1 MSRRRDAAAWVW
13 PGPERELKSG
23 PGLLVGGTSQ
33 QTATFPAGKKELQ
46 FVSNETRSYRD
57 EIPNPACPV
66 HRQHCRHQR
75 YAAPS
80 PAPLS
85 YCLPWQRSP
94 SQQSCTSHDQD
105 DQQLR
110 RVPQPR
116 GSASAPIPGD
126 GSCRPFP
133 TQVCCLAHTHTAVR
147 VCGVH
152 HGPAASCPSPGCNLR
167 HGTAAQPSPSTRV
180 EPAHECDGGAETACT
195 GQGMGCPCCEH
206 GVGECSRMC
215 SDPSTSQP
223 GSWRLLWFPWDR

>member
-1 MSRRRDAAAWVW
+1 M
-13 PGPERELKSG
+13 
-23 PGLLVGGTSQ
+23 
-33 QTATFPAGKKELQ
+33 
-46 FVSNETRSYRD
+46 SNETRSYRD

-195 GQGMGCPCCEH
+195 GQGWDVPAVSTGWVNAPGCAQTPARLSRARGACC
-206 GVGECSRMC
+206 GSLGTGDICSGPQQGAPRWGQQGAKLEGKQ
-215 SDPSTSQP
+215 TK
-223 GSWRLLWFPWDR
+223 WRAAV

>member
-133 TQVCCLAHTHTAVR
+133 TQVCCSAHTHTQQLGSAV
-147 VCGVH
+147 CTTALQQAAH
-152 HGPAASCPSPGCNLR
+152 HQAATSGM
-167 HGTAAQPSPSTRV
+167 AQQPSRHQ
-180 EPAHECDGGAETACT
+180 AHK
-195 GQGMGCPCCEH
+195 
-206 GVGECSRMC
+206 
-215 SDPSTSQP
+215 
-223 GSWRLLWFPWDR
+223 